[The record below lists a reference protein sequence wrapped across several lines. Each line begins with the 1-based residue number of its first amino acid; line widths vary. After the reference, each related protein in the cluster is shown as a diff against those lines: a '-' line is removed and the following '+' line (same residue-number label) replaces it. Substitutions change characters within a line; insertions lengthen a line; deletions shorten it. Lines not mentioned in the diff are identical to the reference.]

1 MNKVKDYIASG
12 ILEMYVL
19 GDITPHE
26 KEEVEHM
33 ALLYTEVAGEIKAI
47 DQALQQYA
55 LLNTVAP
62 DPIIKPFLM
71 AAIDYSER
79 MMNGEEISHPP
90 MLTENSAITDY
101 SAWLQR
107 EDMTAPQ
114 QLNDVH
120 AKIIGYTKEMIT
132 AIVWIKEMAPQEMHD
147 DEIEKFLIVEGTC
160 NIIIEDEVHQLKA
173 GDMLSIPLY
182 KNHLVKVTSSIPCK
196 VILQRVAA

>member
-1 MNKVKDYIASG
+1 MNQVKDYIASG

-19 GDITPHE
+19 GDISPQE
-26 KEEVEHM
+26 KEEVERM
-33 ALLYTEVAGEIKAI
+33 ALLHTEVAEEIEAI
-47 DQALQQYA
+47 DLSLQQYA
-55 LLNTVAP
+55 RLNAVVP
-62 DPIIKPFLM
+62 DPIVKPFLM
-71 AAIDYSER
+71 ATIDYSER
-79 MMNGEEISHPP
+79 IMNGEQVSAPP
-90 MLTENSAITDY
+90 LLTENSVIADY
-101 SAWLQR
+101 SSWLQR
-107 EDMTAPQ
+107 EDMAAPV

-147 DEIEKFLIVEGTC
+147 NEIEKFLIVEGTC
-160 NIIIEDEVHQLKA
+160 DIIIEDELHQLKA

>member
-26 KEEVEHM
+26 KEEVERM

-71 AAIDYSER
+71 ATIDYSER

-120 AKIIGYTKEMIT
+120 AKIIGYTKKMIT